1 MGHTSGA
8 LAPRNSVGCVRRRQ
22 DAIFLFTF
30 DWRGSDPT
38 PVGCVYPYTVR
49 HRTTLLRCERITGT
63 GTNRYSRLRT
73 QTLIE
78 IQARVL
84 ESPIA
89 STVYSRRE
97 KTRVSCV

>member
-1 MGHTSGA
+1 MYGKCTRI
-8 LAPRNSVGCVRRRQ
+8 P
-22 DAIFLFTF
+22 
-30 DWRGSDPT
+30 
-38 PVGCVYPYTVR
+38 VR
-49 HRTTLLRCERITGT
+49 HSTTLLRCERITGT

-89 STVYSRRE
+89 STV
-97 KTRVSCV
+97 